1 MVKFKFNIFYVI
13 SIICI
18 LLLIGYF
25 WFSFLPNFEG
35 TLQYEWVRNLIIF
48 LTIILSIAIVSTLLS
63 MMVRE

>member
-25 WFSFLPNFEG
+25 WFNFLPSFEG
-35 TLQYEWVRNLIIF
+35 TLQYEEVRNVIILITIF
-48 LTIILSIAIVSTLLS
+48 LSIAIVLVLLS
-63 MMVRE
+63 TMVRE

>member
-1 MVKFKFNIFYVI
+1 MVRFKFNIFYVI

-25 WFSFLPNFEG
+25 WFSFLPRIEG
-35 TLQYEWVRNLIIF
+35 TLQYEEVRNVIILITIF
-48 LTIILSIAIVSTLLS
+48 LSIAIVLVLLS